1 MPAPDAVAPRANVK
15 VNPKESPSITGAMRR
30 SALHDELE
38 SFARAEST
46 RRVELVRAADRLGA
60 NETQPANSD
69 VMWIPY
75 GPAEEA
81 QCVEIAAD
89 IGAAAAE
96 YAAIRRGVGVM
107 DSSQRG
113 VIEVRGAHR
122 IAFLQRMVTQDISK
136 LVAGEARE
144 SFWLNRKGRIEA
156 DMFLCELSD
165 CMRIDLD
172 RFVANEVAAQLQ
184 AFVFDEDVAIRD
196 ASDDYARLSLH
207 GPATLR
213 MLTELGM
220 IAQELHGNLRVVAGV
235 IAGHEAWCAR
245 RDQTGEI
252 GVEVW
257 CAPSHVS
264 AIWKSMIDHGSR
276 GDIVVRPS
284 GWSAYNAARI
294 EGGTPL
300 FLVDF
305 GKANLPHES
314 GVLARRVSFKKGCY
328 LGQEVVARMES
339 LGKPKQMLR
348 ALRLQ
353 GQALAVSGAQ
363 IFAPSADG
371 AGSFGECVG
380 ALTSSTPSPML
391 GAAGVAFG
399 MIKSA
404 AAGAGAQVV
413 IAAEGELTRATIQ
426 ETLAF

>member
-1 MPAPDAVAPRANVK
+1 
-15 VNPKESPSITGAMRR
+15 MRR

-38 SFARAEST
+38 SFALAESN
-46 RRVELVRAADRLGA
+46 RRVELVRAADRLA
-60 NETQPANSD
+60 AHETQPAKSD

-81 QCVEIAAD
+81 HCVQIAAD

-136 LVAGEARE
+136 LKAGEACE

-156 DMFLCELSD
+156 DMCLCEFSD

-172 RFVANEVAAQLQ
+172 RFVANDVAQQLQ

-196 ASDDYARLSLH
+196 ASDEYARLSLH
-207 GPATLR
+207 GPAALR
-213 MLTELGM
+213 LLGEVGM
-220 IAQELHGNLRVVAGV
+220 DIDALSTQLHVASGA
-235 IAGHEAWCAR
+235 IAGQDVWCAR
-245 RDQTGEI
+245 RDQTGEV
-252 GVEVW
+252 GVEIF
-257 CAPSHVS
+257 CALTHVV
-264 AIWKSMIDHGSR
+264 ALWRHLLEHASR
-276 GDIVVRPS
+276 GDIVARPV

-294 EGGTPL
+294 EAGTPL

-305 GKANLPHES
+305 GKSNLPHES

-339 LGKPKQMLR
+339 LGKPKQMLC
-348 ALRLQ
+348 ALRVQ
-353 GQALAVSGAQ
+353 GQAIPVSGAQ

-371 AGSFGECVG
+371 AGSFGDCVG
-380 ALTSSTPSPML
+380 AITSSTPAPML
-391 GAAGVAFG
+391 GAVGVAFG
-399 MIKSA
+399 MIKTA
-404 AAGAGAQVV
+404 AATAGADVV

-426 ETLAF
+426 ETLSFLQESKA